1 MSRNTS
7 ETIFEIHACAKG
19 HWRTLGT
26 FEDANEA
33 IAEAVRLRRT
43 LKYSG
48 IRVTAESYQDSSGK
62 FARRVVY
69 RYSHETRSPA
79 AAAADWRA
87 ATSVPSVR
95 YEPVAPSEPE
105 TAEPLVD
112 HEFMRMIAVRLGFVI
127 LAAIVTLWALH
138 AS

>member
-1 MSRNTS
+1 MPAS

-19 HWRTLGT
+19 RWRTLGA

-48 IRVTAESYQDSSGK
+48 IRVTAESYRNSSGQ
-62 FARRVVY
+62 FASRVVY
-69 RYSHETRSPA
+69 RYSHETRQPGAPA
-79 AAAADWRA
+79 GWSTAASGASAH
-87 ATSVPSVR
+87 SEQES
-95 YEPVAPSEPE
+95 PSEP
-105 TAEPLVD
+105 PSVHPMID
-112 HEFMRMIAVRLGFVI
+112 GEFIRMIAVRLGFVI

>member
-1 MSRNTS
+1 MPAS
-7 ETIFEIHACAKG
+7 ETIFEIHACSKG
-19 HWRTLGT
+19 HWRMLGT
-26 FEDANEA
+26 FEDANDA
-33 IAEAVRLRRT
+33 IAEAIRLRRT

-69 RYSHETRSPA
+69 RYSHETRPP
-79 AAAADWRA
+79 AAAADWRSA
-87 ATSVPSVR
+87 ASGPAGRCEPGTPSQ
-95 YEPVAPSEPE
+95 PE

-138 AS
+138 AG

>member
-1 MSRNTS
+1 MPAG

-26 FEDANEA
+26 FEDANDA
-33 IAEAVRLRRT
+33 IAEAMRLRRT

-69 RYSHETRSPA
+69 RYSHETRPPAAVADWHPA
-79 AAAADWRA
+79 AAG
-87 ATSVPSVR
+87 PSVR
-95 YEPVAPSEPE
+95 CAPVAPSESE
-105 TAEPLVD
+105 AADPLVD
-112 HEFMRMIAVRLGFVI
+112 LEFLRMIAVRLGFVI
-127 LAAIVTLWALH
+127 LAAIVTLWVLRAG
-138 AS
+138 